1 VTDVPR
7 IALVG
12 VHGYGG
18 VHLEHLVELAGA
30 DRVRIVGLAD
40 PRPPDPEVVAR
51 VRSVSGGVQVT
62 ADAAELLAATRPDV
76 TIVSTPIHTHAALA
90 RLALAV
96 GSHVLV
102 EKPPTST
109 MAQFDALVAD
119 VEGAGLACQVGF
131 QSLGSRALAH
141 AALLVADGRLGRVLG
156 IGVHG
161 AWTRDRA
168 YFDRAPWAGRM
179 RLGDVPVTDGA
190 LTNAYAHAVATAL
203 RLAGTPDDA
212 TLTVQLERF
221 RAMSPEGDDTTAV
234 RIGGAGG
241 SEHVPIVVAVTLCA
255 ATGRDPRLVVHGDAG
270 RLELAYTRDVLTG
283 RAADGSPVSGPV
295 GRVDLLENL
304 LEHVADTSV
313 PLLSPLAGSRPFM
326 QVLEAVRLDGP
337 ARPIPARALSAADAG
352 ARTVVTDVD
361 EHVRRCAEELLLF
374 SELPVDWA
382 ADAA

>member
-1 VTDVPR
+1 MTGVPR

-12 VHGYGG
+12 VHGYGR
-18 VHLEHLVELAGA
+18 VHLEHLIELAAAG
-30 DRVRIVGLAD
+30 RLRIVGLAD
-40 PRPPDPEVVAR
+40 PRPPDAELVERAR
-51 VRSVSGGVQVT
+51 AVSGSVQVA
-62 ADAAELLAATRPDV
+62 ADAAELLAVTRPDV
-76 TIVSTPIHTHAALA
+76 TIVSTPIHTHVPLA
-90 RLALAV
+90 RLALAA

-109 MAQFDALVAD
+109 MAQFDALVAE
-119 VEGAGLACQVGF
+119 VEEAGLACQVGF
-131 QSLGSRALAH
+131 QSFGSLALDH
-141 AALLVADGRLGRVLG
+141 AARLVASDRADDRLGRVRG

-161 AWTRDRA
+161 AWTRDRT

-221 RAMSPEGDDTTAV
+221 RAMSPEGDDTAAV
-234 RIGGAGG
+234 RIEGGP
-241 SEHVPIVVAVTLCA
+241 VPVVVAVTLCA
-255 ATGRDPRLVVHGDAG
+255 ATSRDPQLVVHGDGG

-283 RAADGSPVSGPV
+283 HTADGSPVAGPA

-304 LEHVADTSV
+304 LEHLDDASV
-313 PLLSPLAGSRPFM
+313 PLLAPLAGCRPFM

-337 ARPIPARALSAADAG
+337 ARQLPSRVLSTADG
-352 ARTVVTDVD
+352 EARTVVAGVD
-361 EHVRRCAEELLLF
+361 DAVLRCAEELRLF

-382 ADAA
+382 AP